1 MPRSMSRVRPPSSAP
16 TFKVIMTVENWF
28 PTPVYYNDP
37 ARLVM
42 FDGKI
47 RHRATSYRNQPRITI
62 AIKYSA

>member
-1 MPRSMSRVRPPSSAP
+1 
-16 TFKVIMTVENWF
+16 MTVENWF

-62 AIKYSA
+62 AIKYSAQAMLFSLTVINTIKEMEIF